1 MMQKGLPMT
10 TEHTNARAARLRD
23 TLTRH
28 FAPTRIEITDDS
40 ARHAGHAGVTESH
53 AGHAGASGAG
63 ETHYSVLVISE
74 AFAGLSRVARHR
86 AVNAALDSEFQSGL
100 HALSLVL
107 KTPAETHGKS

>member
-28 FAPTRIEITDDS
+28 FAPTRIEISDDS
-40 ARHAGHAGVTESH
+40 ARHAGHAGATGE
-53 AGHAGASGAG
+53 G
-63 ETHYSVLVISE
+63 ETHYSVLLVSE

-86 AVNAALDSEFQSGL
+86 AVNAALDSEFQTGL

-107 KTPAETHGKS
+107 KTPAETHDAKS